1 MTIHMKMNWTGC
13 GSAIRNVP
21 AVEIRQTEKIYLSQT
36 ARVGMIP
43 SFFFPIPAGTELKIL
58 GEPSPKLVLNIQE
71 IPPGQ
76 GRREEAARLLRPLL
90 NRDTVRRLLIVQAVI
105 PEKNGEKQAF
115 LKSSVWLPL

>member
-1 MTIHMKMNWTGC
+1 MRYDDNPYEDELDRMRVRNQKRASSRNSTDRKDIPQPNSQGRNNTI
-13 GSAIRNVP
+13 VF
-21 AVEIRQTEKIYLSQT
+21 L
-36 ARVGMIP
+36 
-43 SFFFPIPAGTELKIL
+43 FPIPAGTELKIL

-71 IPPGQ
+71 IPPEQ

-115 LKSSVWLPL
+115 

>member
-1 MTIHMKMNWTGC
+1 MRYDDNPYEDELDRMRVRNQ
-13 GSAIRNVP
+13 NVP
-21 AVEIRQTEKIYLSQT
+21 AVEIRQIRKDIPQQTSQGWDDT
-36 ARVGMIP
+36 IV
-43 SFFFPIPAGTELKIL
+43 FLPIPAGTELKIL

-115 LKSSVWLPL
+115 

>member
-1 MTIHMKMNWTGC
+1 MRYDDNPYEDELDRMRVRNQKRASSRNSTDRKDIPQPNSQGWDDTIVFLPN
-13 GSAIRNVP
+13 SSRD
-21 AVEIRQTEKIYLSQT
+21 
-36 ARVGMIP
+36 
-43 SFFFPIPAGTELKIL
+43 
-58 GEPSPKLVLNIQE
+58 KLVLNIQE

-115 LKSSVWLPL
+115 

>member
-76 GRREEAARLLRPLL
+76 GRREEAVRLLRPLL

-115 LKSSVWLPL
+115 